1 MGRFASKSSKT
12 AREHR
17 SIIKVNPYELP
28 EKALE
33 VIANICSKKDNADL
47 EIVTQGLKKS
57 LKIKD
62 EKGYDWWEFC
72 DSYGDDLLDEN
83 IVDTL
88 ADKVSD
94 LLYELQIHENTSDTQ
109 VVVAGGFSA
118 GKSSFLNTLVGA
130 PNLLPTG
137 IEPCSMVPTY
147 LYCSQKI
154 KEVGVKGVNLN
165 NAVVRLD
172 KDILQSIQHESQSKV
187 YLASVLE
194 KLFVELPSRDL
205 DGFVFIDTPGYNNS
219 EKVNAENGKTDEDVA
234 LSALDRGNVL
244 LWVVDAGSGTVCTRD
259 RQVIES
265 YLQKNE
271 NRQVVILFNK
281 ADKKGREEMQKIVG
295 QTASQFASFGQQ
307 LIDVLGYSSMENQI
321 YCSSKGFTLPALLK
335 QIRTRCGNGK
345 SEVESILIQIEQLFR
360 DEVEY
365 AKKGLSNYE
374 DARKEYLELKN
385 NIYKALKDDKEF
397 IELVLDGF
405 KDVAVKGYSQMMKV
419 ADQALI
425 GWSDSLS
432 TWTDFHNKV
441 NEIEGGRI
449 FGSDRLGQLINSD
462 THEIDR
468 YNKKYDKVSDYTY
481 YKEEYCKNLYSSVKD
496 LTDFVE
502 RKHQNDYDECENDLK
517 ENNEA
522 IETHRYLVKMMNNY
536 RMVVMNELGDGIRK
550 YQQTAHQA
558 QDVRISMN
566 DSQNVFAAIA
576 KRDYKA
582 FTACFSQGVN
592 LNAHS
597 GDGYSPLTYAVK
609 EGNVQMVRFFIEQG
623 ADLSAYDGRG
633 MNAFHTAVENGY
645 RHLCELMLEEDDSL
659 IYSRTEQGKNVVEV
673 YRPNDFTNWLCNK
686 I

>member
-1 MGRFASKSSKT
+1 M

-33 VIANICSKKDNADL
+33 VIANICGKKDNADGGLVFRGMLNAL
-47 EIVTQGLKKS
+47 ER
-57 LKIKD
+57 KD
-62 EKGYDWWEFC
+62 EKGYNWWEFC
-72 DSYGDDLLDEN
+72 DNYYSDFLDEN
-83 IVDTL
+83 IADTL
-88 ADKVSD
+88 TSMVKD

-154 KEVGVKGVNLN
+154 KEIGVKGVNLN

-194 KLFVELPSRDL
+194 KLFVELPSREL

-244 LWVVDAGSGTVCTRD
+244 LWVVDAGGGTVCTRD

-265 YLQKNE
+265 YLQKDD
-271 NRQVVILFNK
+271 NRRVVILFNK
-281 ADKKGREEMQKIVG
+281 ADKKGREEMQKIVQ
-295 QTASQFASFGQQ
+295 QTASQFASFGKQ

-321 YCSSKGFTLPALLK
+321 YCSFKGYTLPALLK
-335 QIRTRCGNGK
+335 QIRSCGNGK
-345 SEVESILIQIEQLFR
+345 GEVENILSQIEQLFR

-365 AKKGLSNYE
+365 LKESLSDYE
-374 DARKEYLELKN
+374 KERNENIELKN
-385 NIYKALKDDKEF
+385 EVHKLLRADQEFVKEVIEGINEVSVTGYNKLK
-397 IELVLDGF
+397 
-405 KDVAVKGYSQMMKV
+405 YV
-419 ADQALI
+419 ADQALNGWEKTLSYWKKCWRDHPVILHFSQNTRQLDKFSEQLNNI
-425 GWSDSLS
+425 G
-432 TWTDFHNKV
+432 
-441 NEIEGGRI
+441 
-449 FGSDRLGQLINSD
+449 
-462 THEIDR
+462 
-468 YNKKYDKVSDYTY
+468 DYTY
-481 YKEEYCKNLYSSVKD
+481 YKEDYRKDLSLSVKGFA
-496 LTDFVE
+496 DFVVQ
-502 RKHQNDYDECENDLK
+502 KHQEDYKECENDLK
-517 ENNEA
+517 ENNED
-522 IETHRYLVKMMNNY
+522 IETHRYLVNMMNNY
-536 RMVVMNELGDGIRK
+536 RMVVMHELRDGIRK
-550 YQQTAHQA
+550 YQQKAHQA

-566 DSQNVFAAIA
+566 DSRNVFAAIA

-582 FTACFSQGVN
+582 FTACFSRGVN
-592 LNAHS
+592 LSDFS

-609 EGNVQMVRFFIEQG
+609 EGNIQMVRFFIEQG

-645 RHLCELMLEEDDSL
+645 RHLCELMLEEDASL
-659 IYSRTEQGKNVVEV
+659 AYSKTEQGKDATDV
-673 YRPNDFTNWLCNK
+673 YRPNDFSNWLCSK